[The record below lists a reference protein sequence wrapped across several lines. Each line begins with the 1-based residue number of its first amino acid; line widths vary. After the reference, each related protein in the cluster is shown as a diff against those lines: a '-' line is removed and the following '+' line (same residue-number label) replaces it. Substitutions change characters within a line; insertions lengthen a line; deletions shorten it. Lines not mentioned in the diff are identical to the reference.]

1 MAVRLALW
9 GGLAPL
15 AMVSVLVSTPHVQV
29 STLRFIITRFG
40 DVPEMPFLTKA
51 STRNGSLAHS
61 AEVSGGFLVGQAD
74 SPGGMTWASG
84 QKVVVPPALGGR
96 QGQVATVS
104 MRGLWDVQGPRRELM
119 G

>member
-15 AMVSVLVSTPHVQV
+15 AMVSVLVSKPHVQV

-51 STRNGSLAHS
+51 STRNGSLTAPRL
-61 AEVSGGFLVGQAD
+61 AEGFLVGRAD

-84 QKVVVPPALGGR
+84 HEVVVPPALGGR